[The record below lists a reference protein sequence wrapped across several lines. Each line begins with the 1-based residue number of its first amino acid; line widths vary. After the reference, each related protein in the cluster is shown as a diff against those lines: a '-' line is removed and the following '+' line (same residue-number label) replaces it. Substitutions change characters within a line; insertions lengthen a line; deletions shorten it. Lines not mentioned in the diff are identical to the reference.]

1 MPGPELHVVILA
13 AGEGKRMKSALPKV
27 LQPLA
32 GRPMLAHVI
41 DCARALEPARI
52 HVVHGH
58 GGAQVRDAFSGTDL
72 QWVLQDRQLGTG
84 HAVLQALPAIPD
96 AAQVLVLFGD
106 VPLILPR
113 TVQALLAATGDTG
126 MAMLAEHV
134 ADPRGYG
141 RVLRD
146 GLGRVRAIV
155 EERDASTE
163 QRAVELINTGVLA
176 ASAADLRRWLW
187 QVGNRNAQGEYYL
200 TDVFALAAAEDR
212 HAACVECTEPGE
224 ADGANDPWQ
233 LALLE
238 RRLQLRLVR
247 QLALDAG
254 VRFADPARVEIR
266 GSVRAGRDVQVD
278 VDVVFEG
285 EVVLGDGVRI
295 GPFSRIRDAQL
306 AAGTLVHAHCD
317 IEGAIAGAG
326 CVIGPF
332 ARLRP
337 GTELGEAVHIGNFV
351 ETKKTR
357 LGRGSKANHLSYLG
371 DAEIG
376 AAVNIGAGTITCNYD
391 GANKHLTRIGDGAFI
406 GSNTSLVAPVTV
418 GAGATIGAG
427 STIGTDAPEGELTV
441 ARARQTTIRGWLR
454 PTKKP

>member
-266 GSVRAGRDVQVD
+266 GSVRAGRDVEVD

-285 EVVLGDGVRI
+285 EVVLGDGVHI

-317 IEGAIAGAG
+317 IDGAIAGAG